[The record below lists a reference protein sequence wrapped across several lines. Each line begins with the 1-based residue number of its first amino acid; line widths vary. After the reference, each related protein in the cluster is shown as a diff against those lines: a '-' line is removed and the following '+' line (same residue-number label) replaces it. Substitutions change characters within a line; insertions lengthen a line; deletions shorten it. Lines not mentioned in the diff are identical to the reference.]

1 MEILPELLPEIY
13 SVTVDT
19 ENISRKTLLK
29 KYEIEVFVIDLPIR
43 RSTRLK
49 GAYDSSLQ
57 GEN

>member
-29 KYEIEVFVIDLPIR
+29 KYEIEVFVIDLPI
-43 RSTRLK
+43 
-49 GAYDSSLQ
+49 
-57 GEN
+57 